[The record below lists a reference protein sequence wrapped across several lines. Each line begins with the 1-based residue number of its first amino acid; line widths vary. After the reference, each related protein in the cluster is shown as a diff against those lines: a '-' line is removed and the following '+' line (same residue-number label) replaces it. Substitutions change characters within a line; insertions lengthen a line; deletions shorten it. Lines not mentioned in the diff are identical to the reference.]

1 MRVPSAPN
9 RVGKVLSVY
18 RAVGVRR
25 CACTSMRVYNDA
37 RCDIATRAQRRAA
50 ALRCA
55 LRIHHVC
62 GPPQLHDLLR
72 KACSPASMLHIN
84 LHMCAHNTHIR
95 IHDRETDKCSHSH
108 SHSHMRMDVCV
119 FIIALPP
126 RTPLPHPRAHT
137 LCCGYIYI
145 YSFTATRV
153 WGRSLYSYMHIHT
166 YTECAAALQDCLN
179 PKH

>member
-119 FIIALPP
+119 FIIALPL

-153 WGRSLYSYMHIHT
+153 WGQRPGAKPHAGPPQGSPPRARDDMQY
-166 YTECAAALQDCLN
+166 
-179 PKH
+179 